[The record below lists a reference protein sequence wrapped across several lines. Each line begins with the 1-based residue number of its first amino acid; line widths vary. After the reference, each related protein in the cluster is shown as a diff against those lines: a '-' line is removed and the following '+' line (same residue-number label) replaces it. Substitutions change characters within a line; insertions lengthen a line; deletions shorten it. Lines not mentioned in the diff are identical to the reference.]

1 MLVLPQNV
9 IESLAEFVMV
19 IMLVMEL
26 VVSMISLLYW
36 NGQLVC
42 TPASTGL
49 FVCLASCVQVIPAYP
64 PGGHTS
70 AGS

>member
-26 VVSMISLLYW
+26 VVSMISLCYFY
-36 NGQLVC
+36 
-42 TPASTGL
+42 GL
-49 FVCLASCVQVIPAYP
+49 SVRLEGCIQNAEAFQH
-64 PGGHTS
+64 HTVNWINLS
-70 AGS
+70 FRLKNI